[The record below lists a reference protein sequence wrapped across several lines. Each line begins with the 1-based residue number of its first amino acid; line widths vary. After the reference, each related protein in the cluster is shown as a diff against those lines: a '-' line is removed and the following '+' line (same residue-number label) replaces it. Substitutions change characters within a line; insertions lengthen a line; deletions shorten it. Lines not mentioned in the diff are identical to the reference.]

1 MVTSIPNRGNS
12 SVINPYVPP
21 YTSADATTWSP
32 EDNSAINVEDI
43 AAIPEE
49 KTSPSSAPSSEH
61 IFLMTASALTE
72 VILVYNSAWCAPAA
86 HPAYLSS
93 VNL

>member
-12 SVINPYVPP
+12 SVISPYVPP

-43 AAIPEE
+43 AAMPEE

-61 IFLMTASALTE
+61 IFLITASALTE
-72 VILVYNSAWCAPAA
+72 VILVYNSA
-86 HPAYLSS
+86 
-93 VNL
+93 